1 MQLELQGYDMSQMDP
16 EMQQQLLMSM
26 DPMMMYGMEPGDEE
40 DMEGDQW
47 LPPDTA
53 FLQQQQ
59 EQGGQPWGGGVV
71 FAGDDDY
78 DEYQEYQD
86 EEEQMQEQMQ
96 EQKAKQTRIGNS
108 NSNSNST
115 SGSTSGSSKQG
126 TPGQKHGSP
135 SSKNKNVIPTG
146 GGMNS
151 PTADHEEV
159 MDETISDASFEIGD
173 SDEDDD
179 AF

>member
-1 MQLELQGYDMSQMDP
+1 MNRHHLHLH
-16 EMQQQLLMSM
+16 LHRLKK
-26 DPMMMYGMEPGDEE
+26 
-40 DMEGDQW
+40 
-47 LPPDTA
+47 
-53 FLQQQQ
+53 
-59 EQGGQPWGGGVV
+59 V
-71 FAGDDDY
+71 
-78 DEYQEYQD
+78 
-86 EEEQMQEQMQ
+86 
-96 EQKAKQTRIGNS
+96 NS
-108 NSNSNST
+108 N
-115 SGSTSGSSKQG
+115 STSGSSKQG

-151 PTADHEEV
+151 PIADHEEV